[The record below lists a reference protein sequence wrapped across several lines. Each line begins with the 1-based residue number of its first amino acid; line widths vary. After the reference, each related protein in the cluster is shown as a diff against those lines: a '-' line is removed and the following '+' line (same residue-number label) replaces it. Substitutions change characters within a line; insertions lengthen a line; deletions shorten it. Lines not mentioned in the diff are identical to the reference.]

1 LARIKGGTLTHKKH
15 KAVLAL
21 AKGHWGQ
28 RHRIYKRAH
37 ESVTHALSYSF
48 IHRREKKGDFRKLW
62 ISRINAAARAD
73 GLTYSQ
79 FMDMMKKSGN
89 EINRKMLAELA
100 VSDSAAFAALIAK
113 KV

>member
-1 LARIKGGTLTHKKH
+1 MARIKGGTLTHKKH
-15 KAVLAL
+15 KAVLDL

-62 ISRINAAARAD
+62 ITRINAAARAN
-73 GLTYSQ
+73 GMTYSQ
-79 FMDMMKKSGN
+79 FMNTLKQTGVN
-89 EINRKMLAELA
+89 INRKMLAEMA
-100 VSDSAAFAALIAK
+100 VSDSAAFNSLVVVKA
-113 KV
+113 